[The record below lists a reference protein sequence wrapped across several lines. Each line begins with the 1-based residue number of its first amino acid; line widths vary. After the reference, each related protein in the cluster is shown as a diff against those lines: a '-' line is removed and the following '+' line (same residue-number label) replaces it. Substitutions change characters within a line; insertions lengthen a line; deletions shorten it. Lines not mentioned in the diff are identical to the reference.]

1 MSKRRPMSDNPARRV
16 IRINPPSQI
25 VKQFGA
31 RHQGGT
37 GILRRLHQHFV
48 VTGLGDHHEPAVA
61 QACDRRQRRFG
72 KPRPF
77 GPAGPRLQSEVLGA
91 PENLRCADLVC
102 SEPMA
107 DLLAIRRNTL
117 EMQ

>member
-1 MSKRRPMSDNPARRV
+1 MSKRRPRSDNPARRV

-25 VKQFGA
+25 ASNSSRDISEGREAPGA
-31 RHQGGT
+31 CTSTSSSLALATTMKRPSRNVAIAGN
-37 GILRRLHQHFV
+37 GILASR
-48 VTGLGDHHEPAVA
+48 DHLVLAARAFNP
-61 QACDRRQRRFG
+61 
-72 KPRPF
+72 KI
-77 GPAGPRLQSEVLGA
+77 LGA
-91 PENLRCADLVC
+91 PENLRCANLVC